1 MKNLVFV
8 AIIAAVSSFM
18 LQSCTSAPEDKV
30 KDLSKDGSIETQI
43 SVQHLDSLHDLLI
56 TTHKVWIKNNLTET
70 LISRD
75 TIPFLGNTVVD
86 GDDGNGNIKAL
97 WVKKDYELYITVK

>member
-1 MKNLVFV
+1 MKKLFFL
-8 AIIAAVSSFM
+8 AFILFATLSL
-18 LQSCTSAPEDKV
+18 LQSCASAPEDKV
-30 KDLSKDGSIETQI
+30 KDISKDGSIETQI
-43 SVQHLDSLHDLLI
+43 SVEHLDTLHDILI
-56 TTHKVWIKNNLTET
+56 TTHKVWIKNNLHET

-75 TIPFLGNTVVD
+75 TIPFLGTTIVD